1 MSVLEGTAALARA
14 GPQVSCFAHPWTAH
28 PSGYPTARDYRPPK
42 QRCSQAVYPPCS
54 QWPLLGLGP
63 SLQGEENGLATGGA
77 EAVMRFQVSEQ
88 EGTVCRQAVLAL
100 NPLQIVTF
108 RGHCM
113 EAGPRMRRPLHM
125 PLSLQLKVLAVP
137 GPLLSL
143 CLGASPTEDPTGP
156 YPRAY
161 AKAQACKGSARRE
174 SREKPCPQG
183 GGGPLPGPRSS
194 S

>member
-1 MSVLEGTAALARA
+1 M
-14 GPQVSCFAHPWTAH
+14 
-28 PSGYPTARDYRPPK
+28 
-42 QRCSQAVYPPCS
+42 
-54 QWPLLGLGP
+54 
-63 SLQGEENGLATGGA
+63 ATGGA
-77 EAVMRFQVSEQ
+77 EAVMRFQVAEQ

-113 EAGPRMRRPLHM
+113 EAGPRMRQPLHM

-156 YPRAY
+156 SPGPMPKPRP
-161 AKAQACKGSARRE
+161 ARGLPGGRA
-174 SREKPCPQG
+174 EKNPAHRVG
-183 GGGPLPGPRSS
+183 EGPLPGPRSS
-194 S
+194 SWNLGGCKPGSLPGQTYRVGDEAGGGTRIRKPTPPLL